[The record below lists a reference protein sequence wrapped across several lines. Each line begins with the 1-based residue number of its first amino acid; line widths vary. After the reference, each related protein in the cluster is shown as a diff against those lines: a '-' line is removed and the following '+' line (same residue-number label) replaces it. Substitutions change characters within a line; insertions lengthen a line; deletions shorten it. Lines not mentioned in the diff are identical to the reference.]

1 MTDRA
6 TGRPLPHA
14 WVVFVAALVVATVVV
29 IGLATPGP
37 WHAVLPAAQADLVG
51 KPPADTVVF
60 LDGKGSP
67 GPRSEMIL
75 WLHAGYEQ
83 PALAIVVVP
92 PDVLVGVAGGTT
104 ALADVTERRGA
115 EAGAAALGRLLGVR
129 VGGWMVVDREALFAS
144 LGASGLAAQ
153 ILGGSGARLTE
164 AALGRQV
171 DALRALVA
179 LAPRSS
185 IPVHAFENY
194 VLASGKVSTSLG
206 LNGVASL
213 GKVLRDAAAADM
225 QVLAL
230 PAHGGSGVWR
240 ADATGVR
247 DLVKRLGGE

>member
-1 MTDRA
+1 MIDKRDTR
-6 TGRPLPHA
+6 RLPHL

-37 WHAVLPAAQADLVG
+37 WHAVLPTAQADLVG
-51 KPPADTVVF
+51 KPPADMVVF

-75 WLHAGYEQ
+75 WLHARYER

-92 PDVLVGVAGGTT
+92 PDVLVGGAGGT
-104 ALADVTERRGA
+104 APLAGVTERQGA
-115 EAGAAALGRLLGVR
+115 AAGAAALSRLLGVR
-129 VGGWMVVDREALFAS
+129 VGGWMVVDGEALFAS

-153 ILGGSGARLTE
+153 ILGGVGAPLSE

-171 DALRALVA
+171 SALRALVA

-185 IPVHAFENY
+185 IPVHAFENF
-194 VLASGKVSTSLG
+194 VLASGEVSTSLS

-213 GKVLRDAAAADM
+213 GKVLRDAAGSDM
-225 QVLAL
+225 QALAL
-230 PAHGGSGVWR
+230 PAHAGSGLWT
-240 ADATGVR
+240 ADAAGLR
-247 DLVKRLGGE
+247 DLVRRLGSE

>member
-6 TGRPLPHA
+6 ASRRLPHL

-37 WHAVLPAAQADLVG
+37 WHAVLPAARAALVG
-51 KPPADTVVF
+51 KPPADLVVF
-60 LDGKGSP
+60 LDGEGSP

-75 WLHAGYEQ
+75 WLHAGYER

-92 PDVLVGVAGGTT
+92 PDVLVGGAGGET
-104 ALADVTERRGA
+104 ALADVTERQGA
-115 EAGAAALGRLLGVR
+115 QAGAAALSRLLGVR

-153 ILGGSGARLTE
+153 ILGGGEAPLTE

-171 DALRALVA
+171 SALRALVA

-213 GKVLRDAAAADM
+213 GKVLRDAAGPDV

-230 PAHGGSGVWR
+230 PARRDSGLWR
-240 ADATGVR
+240 ADAAGVR